1 MKILGIDFGT
11 KKVGLAF
18 ADMNIRIAMPGDII
32 YYSQKKELIEK
43 IKKIIHEKEVEE
55 IVIGLPLSLDFQETE
70 ISQKAREFG
79 KILEAEI
86 NLPVDFQNEIF
97 TTKQAESTDFES
109 RRKIKS
115 RKPIVIR
122 DVDNQSATLILESYL
137 AKKS

>member
-18 ADMNIRIAMPGDII
+18 ADMDIKIAIPGDII
-32 YYSQKKELIEK
+32 YYSQKKELMEK
-43 IKKIIHEKEVEE
+43 IKQIVQEKEVEE
-55 IVIGLPLSLDFQETE
+55 IVIGLPLSLNFKETE

-79 KILEAEI
+79 RILEIEV

-109 RRKIKS
+109 RRKAKS
-115 RKPIVIR
+115 RKPMVIR

-137 AKKS
+137 AKKQ